1 MFNVFKVRIYPNQQQ
16 EIALN
21 KNLGC
26 ARFVWNYYLNKT
38 NSQYQATGKGM
49 TYCQMAK
56 DLTQLKKNTDY
67 EWLAE
72 STAATLQQAL
82 KNLES
87 AFKNFFEKRAKFPK
101 FKSKHKK
108 QSIRYPE
115 SCSLKNKGLKLPKLG
130 IVKAKIS
137 KKIVGKIKSVTVSKT
152 STGKYFASILF
163 EADNLIINKNEL
175 VSGIDLGLS
184 SKRDSF

>member
-82 KNLES
+82 KN
-87 AFKNFFEKRAKFPK
+87 
-101 FKSKHKK
+101 
-108 QSIRYPE
+108 
-115 SCSLKNKGLKLPKLG
+115 KGLKLPKLG

>member
-1 MFNVFKVRIYPNQQQ
+1 M
-16 EIALN
+16 
-21 KNLGC
+21 
-26 ARFVWNYYLNKT
+26 
-38 NSQYQATGKGM
+38 
-49 TYCQMAK
+49 
-56 DLTQLKKNTDY
+56 
-67 EWLAE
+67 
-72 STAATLQQAL
+72 
-82 KNLES
+82 ES